1 MTETLRKEI
10 HARHIAF
17 LDRMKEQAERMSQK
31 PDLKTNKNSELFTL
45 DIETVE
51 ALRPRW
57 KRHAL
62 EICAKRG
69 VMFEEIIAENRAP
82 SVVLVRQEICWH
94 MAKNLKMSFPKIAE
108 LLKRDHTTIMH
119 SVRRHQKVLDDAS
132 KQA

>member
-17 LDRMKEQAERMSQK
+17 LDRMKQKSANIPQK
-31 PDLKTNKNSELFTL
+31 PEATANKTTELFTMNA
-45 DIETVE
+45 ETVG

-62 EICAKRG
+62 EICVKRG
-69 VMFEEIIAENRAP
+69 VMFEEIIAENRSP
-82 SVVLVRQEICWH
+82 PIVLVRQEICWH
-94 MAKNLKMSFPKIAE
+94 MARNLKMSLNQIGE
-108 LLKRDHTTIMH
+108 LLKRDNTTIMH

-132 KQA
+132 KQV